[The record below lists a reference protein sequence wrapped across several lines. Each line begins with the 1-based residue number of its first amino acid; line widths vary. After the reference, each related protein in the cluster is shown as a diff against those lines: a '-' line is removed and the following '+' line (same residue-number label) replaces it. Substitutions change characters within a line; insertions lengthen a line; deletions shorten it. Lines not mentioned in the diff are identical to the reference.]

1 MDSSS
6 LISAVLVGALLLW
19 VIYRRFRRSFG
30 RQILSPARMMFRIGL
45 LTLFAVLSVMRAPG
59 GSWQLIG
66 AEALGLAA
74 GLALAVWASSQT
86 RFERD
91 QGRLYYVPHT
101 FSGVVVSVLFL
112 SRLVYRLLYVYGA
125 TRHMGGS
132 AAAPDMSF
140 ATAARSPLTM
150 GLFFVLVG
158 YYACF
163 YSLVLLRSRTERLG
177 IADVAGAPAS
187 GGTSKSG

>member
-1 MDSSS
+1 
-6 LISAVLVGALLLW
+6 
-19 VIYRRFRRSFG
+19 
-30 RQILSPARMMFRIGL
+30 MMFRIGL
-45 LTLFAVLSVMRAPG
+45 LAFVAVLSVTRVPG
-59 GSWQLIG
+59 GTTWQLLG
-66 AEALGLAA
+66 ADALGLIA
-74 GLALAVWASSQT
+74 GLGLAVWAASRT

-91 QGRLYYVPHT
+91 GGRLYYVPHT

-112 SRLVYRLLYVYGA
+112 SRLIYRLLSVYGVA
-125 TRHMGGS
+125 ERMGGT
-132 AAAPDMSF
+132 AAAPDVSF

-163 YSLVLLRSRTERLG
+163 YSLVLLRARAEKMG
-177 IADVAGAPAS
+177 ITDVAGAPAS